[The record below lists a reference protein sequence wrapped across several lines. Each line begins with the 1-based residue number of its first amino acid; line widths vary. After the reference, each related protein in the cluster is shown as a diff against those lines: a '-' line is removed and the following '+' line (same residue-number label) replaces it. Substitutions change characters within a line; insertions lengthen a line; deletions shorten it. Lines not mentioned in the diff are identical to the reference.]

1 MLPTPGGTRNGR
13 RATPVAPTDALFCAA
28 ADALKSQN
36 NPFSGGFGVQR
47 LRPSSWLPLLLDAD
61 DRYRLTG
68 RLFLRLLALV
78 YLAAFIASAIEIT
91 GLVGENGILPAGE
104 HLARLEQ
111 QVGMLGWIRFPSLFW
126 IDHSD
131 TSLLLV
137 SYAGCFFAITLLI
150 GWRPLLSTIALFILY
165 LSLVRVGQ
173 LFFNF
178 QWDYLLLEAGFLS
191 IFLTAGPNR
200 LLIFLFHW
208 LLFRLR
214 FLSGISKVLSEDPSW
229 SSLTTLKYYFETQPL
244 PHMGS
249 WYAHQLPEW
258 LLRTGTGFT
267 LFVEIMVPF
276 FIFLPRPFRL
286 FAAFSTITIQV
297 LIILT
302 SNHNFINLL
311 TITLCLFLLDDR
323 AIRGLIPKWLQS
335 QPLQHPAGRISRFLL
350 PPMAMILLVSS
361 SFAIYDFVTDG
372 RTENAWDAPVNW
384 VRGWGLGNVY
394 HVFPNMQ
401 TERHEL
407 RIEGSQDG
415 RTWKAYRF
423 RYKPNGP
430 EDRPR
435 FIVPLHPRLDWMI
448 WFVPPRSPL
457 MRHWFESFLW
467 RLHQNS
473 ASVTALLAHNPFPED
488 GPRYLRVLSYRY
500 RFTTP
505 GEREETGRI
514 WDAQYLG
521 EFPNVPPR
529 IP

>member
-1 MLPTPGGTRNGR
+1 MQQI
-13 RATPVAPTDALFCAA
+13 
-28 ADALKSQN
+28 K
-36 NPFSGGFGVQR
+36 
-47 LRPSSWLPLLLDAD
+47 PSSWLPYLLDHD
-61 DRYRLTG
+61 DRYQLTS
-68 RLFLRLLALV
+68 RLFLRLLALI
-78 YLAAFIASAIEIT
+78 YLAAFVSTMLEIT
-91 GLVGENGILPAGE
+91 GLVGAEGILPAGE
-104 HLARLEQ
+104 YLARLEQ
-111 QVGMLGWIRFPSLFW
+111 QLGWVGWIRFPTLFW

-131 TSLLLV
+131 TSMLV
-137 SYAGCFFAITLLI
+137 ACYAGCFFAVTLLI
-150 GWRPLLSTIALFILY
+150 GRWPLFSAIALFILY

-178 QWDYLLLEAGFLS
+178 QWENLLLEAGFLS
-191 IFLTAGPNR
+191 IFLIAGPNR
-200 LLIFLFHW
+200 LLVFLFHW

-214 FLSGISKVLSEDPSW
+214 FLSGLSKILSEDPSW

-249 WYAHQLPEW
+249 WYAHHLPDW

-267 LFVEIMVPF
+267 LFVELIVPF

-286 FAAFSTITIQV
+286 FAALATIAIQV

-311 TITLCLFLLDDR
+311 TIALCLFLLDDR
-323 AIRGLIPKWLQS
+323 FIKGLVPRRRAK
-335 QPLQHPAGRISRFLL
+335 QPARPRTNRVGRFLL
-350 PPMAMILLVSS
+350 PPVALLLVATST
-361 SFAIYDFVTDG
+361 FAIHEFAID
-372 RTENAWDAPVNW
+372 RVNRSPW
-384 VRGWGLGNVY
+384 YTPLNWMRAWGLAHVY

-407 RIEGSQDG
+407 TIEGSRDG
-415 RTWKAYRF
+415 DNWLAYRF
-423 RYKPNGP
+423 RYKPNSP
-430 EDRPR
+430 DETPA

-448 WFVPPRSPL
+448 WFVPPRNPFML
-457 MRHWFESFLW
+457 RWFENFLW

-473 ASVTALLAHNPFPED
+473 SSVTALLAHNPFPGE
-488 GPRYLRVLSYRY
+488 GPRYLRVQSYRY

-505 GEREETGRI
+505 QERAASGHI
-514 WDAQYLG
+514 WNAEYLG

>member
-1 MLPTPGGTRNGR
+1 M
-13 RATPVAPTDALFCAA
+13 
-28 ADALKSQN
+28 
-36 NPFSGGFGVQR
+36 QR
-47 LRPSSWLPLLLDAD
+47 LRPSSWLPFLLDCD

-68 RLFLRLLALV
+68 RLFLRLLALI
-78 YLAAFIASAIEIT
+78 YLAAFVSAALEIT

-104 HLARLEQ
+104 QLARLEQ
-111 QVGMLGWIRFPSLFW
+111 QLGHISWIRFPTLFW

-131 TSLLLV
+131 SSLLLA
-137 SYAGCFFAITLLI
+137 SYAGCFFSFTLLI
-150 GWRPLLSTIALFILY
+150 GWRPLLSTIALFVLY

-178 QWDYLLLEAGFLS
+178 QWDTLLLEAGFLS
-191 IFLTAGPNR
+191 IFLTVGPSR
-200 LLIFLFHW
+200 LLVFLFHW

-214 FLSGISKVLSEDPSW
+214 FLSGLSKILSEDPSW
-229 SSLTTLKYYFETQPL
+229 GNLTTLKYYFETQPL

-258 LLRTGTGFT
+258 ILRAGTGFT
-267 LFVEIMVPF
+267 LFVELLVPF

-286 FAAFSTITIQV
+286 FAALATIMIQV

-302 SNHNFINLL
+302 SNHNWINLL
-311 TITLCLFLLDDR
+311 TIALCLFLLDDR
-323 AIRGLIPKWLQS
+323 AIRWMVPKWLNQ
-335 QPLQHPAGRISRFLL
+335 QRGHTCESRATRLLL
-350 PPMAMILLVSS
+350 PPLAAVLLATSS
-361 SFAIYDFVTDG
+361 YAIYEFVTD
-372 RTENAWDAPVNW
+372 RRDQTTWHAPVNW
-384 VRGWGLGNVY
+384 VRAWGLGNVY

-401 TERHEL
+401 TERREL
-407 RIEGSQDG
+407 IVEGSTDG
-415 RTWKAYRF
+415 HKWQPYSF

-430 EDRPR
+430 DDRPA

-448 WFVPPRSPL
+448 WFVPPRNPYML
-457 MRHWFESFLW
+457 QWFDNFLW

-473 ASVTALLAHNPFPED
+473 PSVTALLAHNPFPEE
-488 GPRYLRVLSYRY
+488 GPRYLRVQSYRY

-505 GEREETGRI
+505 REREESGRI
-514 WDAQYLG
+514 WNAEYLG